1 MPPRGCKGYPVQGG
15 QLPGPLDTS
24 RETLNKARDLLHA
37 GAMLLSD
44 LLVLQWVRGLGS
56 EDTYVVLDYC
66 VVRLTSRLAQTRD
79 PLCQLR

>member
-1 MPPRGCKGYPVQGG
+1 MADS
-15 QLPGPLDTS
+15 GPA
-24 RETLNKARDLLHA
+24 REYEETLNKARALLHA

-79 PLCQLR
+79 G